1 MSDKEKGGAQTL
13 TRNDSF
19 NGIANVRPAQ
29 SDLKK
34 RSFYGAVKLKPTP
47 APIQQPASQKP
58 STASQKSDTN
68 SKK

>member
-1 MSDKEKGGAQTL
+1 MTDKEKGGTQTF

-34 RSFYGAVKLKPTP
+34 SFDGAVKLKPAP

-58 STASQKSDTN
+58 STAPQKSDTN

>member
-1 MSDKEKGGAQTL
+1 MSDKEKGGTQTL

-19 NGIANVRPAQ
+19 NGITNVRPVQ
-29 SDLKK
+29 NDLKK
-34 RSFYGAVKLKPTP
+34 SFDGAVKLKPTP
-47 APIQQPASQKP
+47 APIQQPAPQKP